1 MLRARPHTSSSYAF
15 NNDACDGR
23 VTPLLKPK
31 MFDEGLVSSLF
42 RRRKSEKSVEG
53 NVCPY
58 CEFINEDNA
67 ETCVQCYYSLNLAPR
82 NQPMA
87 TPTTSGME
95 LMNTLM
101 EIDVLEEEEFAVEA
115 VLSLDEVAV
124 EVDQYEV
131 SKDEEEDS
139 FQFIRGSTPELS
151 QTVEF
156 EQQDEVELKASDA
169 PKNPVVFDLGDE
181 NPLDEVVE
189 PVPTGLGNLYSPS
202 IKNETDEDLM
212 GSIGP
217 VDLVNT
223 PTPDLPNF
231 SNLTHPTASTPQP
244 PLEKPSV
251 APTPEIPVMTDSA
264 MATGHFVSTPVPN
277 LASSENIPHV
287 ETPEIPTTTQISEKN
302 ETVEVP
308 IANNSE
314 TSLERTPAPT
324 PQIPSRFW
332 PWPERT
338 PWDAR
343 QVYREVVSILESIK
357 SGQLTKAAETLD
369 ALGPHLEY
377 NFDMLLHIGSAMRA
391 LNREE
396 HLQWTLSMA
405 KHVHPNNEHVVAAV
419 AQLS

>member
-131 SKDEEEDS
+131 SKDC
-139 FQFIRGSTPELS
+139 L
-151 QTVEF
+151 
-156 EQQDEVELKASDA
+156 
-169 PKNPVVFDLGDE
+169 
-181 NPLDEVVE
+181 
-189 PVPTGLGNLYSPS
+189 LYTSPS
-202 IKNETDEDLM
+202 PRD
-212 GSIGP
+212 
-217 VDLVNT
+217 
-223 PTPDLPNF
+223 
-231 SNLTHPTASTPQP
+231 
-244 PLEKPSV
+244 
-251 APTPEIPVMTDSA
+251 
-264 MATGHFVSTPVPN
+264 
-277 LASSENIPHV
+277 PH
-287 ETPEIPTTTQISEKN
+287 
-302 ETVEVP
+302 
-308 IANNSE
+308 
-314 TSLERTPAPT
+314 
-324 PQIPSRFW
+324 
-332 PWPERT
+332 
-338 PWDAR
+338 
-343 QVYREVVSILESIK
+343 
-357 SGQLTKAAETLD
+357 
-369 ALGPHLEY
+369 
-377 NFDMLLHIGSAMRA
+377 
-391 LNREE
+391 
-396 HLQWTLSMA
+396 
-405 KHVHPNNEHVVAAV
+405 
-419 AQLS
+419 